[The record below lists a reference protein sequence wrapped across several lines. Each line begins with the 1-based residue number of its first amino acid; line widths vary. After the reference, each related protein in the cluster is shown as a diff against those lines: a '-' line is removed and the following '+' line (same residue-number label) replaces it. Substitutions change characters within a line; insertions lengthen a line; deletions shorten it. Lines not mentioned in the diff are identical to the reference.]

1 MTSFMIIKILQWV
14 VAGCMGFTAMCVA
27 AGWLFKIIKGI
38 KKPKDEIDKRFQ
50 RDYDRLNNMDLI
62 IKEFKE
68 QFQLID
74 EKLDRLEEMNEFLL
88 ENDIVGFEH
97 MRTNNATGRI
107 EKREHDLKV
116 FLVHKKDPPPQG

>member
-1 MTSFMIIKILQWV
+1 MDAILAIKILQWI
-14 VAGCMGFTAMCVA
+14 VAGCAGFTAVCVA
-27 AGWLFKIIKGI
+27 AGWLIKIIKGI
-38 KKPKDEIDKRFQ
+38 KKPKDEIDKKFQ
-50 RDYDRLNNMDLI
+50 RDYDRLNNMDLV
-62 IKEFKE
+62 IKEFKK

-74 EKLDRLEEMNEFLL
+74 EKLDRLEEMNGFLL

-116 FLVHKKDPPPQG
+116 FLIHKNGPPPQE

>member
-1 MTSFMIIKILQWV
+1 MQIIQILQWI
-14 VAGCMGFTAMCVA
+14 VAVCAGFTAVCIA
-27 AGWLFKIIKGI
+27 FGWVVKIILLI

-107 EKREHDLKV
+107 EKREHDLKM

>member
-1 MTSFMIIKILQWV
+1 MV
-14 VAGCMGFTAMCVA
+14 
-27 AGWLFKIIKGI
+27 KIILLI

-107 EKREHDLKV
+107 EKREHELKM